1 MMQSSEGATPMEI
14 LGVPVPPHRLAPL
27 TKAWAEICKVIY
39 EEMKIDIRMNPK
51 KHMVKMRLKADTPD
65 AGNLQKCANFLSAF
79 MLGFEVVD
87 ANALLFE
94 DDIRVQSFAFE
105 NLQTAEGDTQ
115 LSDGLAR
122 LSGDGGREK
131 LAIENFTETR
141 IVIGDERLHILGSF
155 TGIVIARE
163 FISDVVKGLPA
174 PNVESRQR
182 AGLVKLI
189 DLEQPSSAGIPA
201 QAFVTLY
208 SQAFAV
214 DVNISMKLMCGT
226 FRSCRQ
232 INGQLRVNSHFQV
245 SNPKLLGQDE
255 ASSESPQFSQQSAGQ
270 TKIRRKATKK
280 ESFVSNDFSCTS

>member
-14 LGVPVPPHRLAPL
+14 LGVPVLPHRLAPL

-51 KHMVKMRLKADTPD
+51 KRMVKMRVKADTPD

-87 ANALLFE
+87 ARALLFD
-94 DDIRVQSFAFE
+94 DDIRVESFALA
-105 NLQTAEGDTQ
+105 NLEAAAGEA

-122 LSGDGGREK
+122 LSSGDGGKEK
-131 LAIENFTETR
+131 LAIENSTETR

-155 TGIVIARE
+155 TGIIIARE

-189 DLEQPSSAGIPA
+189 NLVCP
-201 QAFVTLY
+201 V
-208 SQAFAV
+208 
-214 DVNISMKLMCGT
+214 
-226 FRSCRQ
+226 
-232 INGQLRVNSHFQV
+232 
-245 SNPKLLGQDE
+245 
-255 ASSESPQFSQQSAGQ
+255 
-270 TKIRRKATKK
+270 
-280 ESFVSNDFSCTS
+280 FSCFGLCSER